1 MKIVLQKKVDALG
14 VPGDLVEV
22 ADGYAR
28 NYLLPR
34 GLAVKASKGVLKHV
48 ESLQRAHEVRD
59 TKERQS
65 AEAVAGKLVGSAIR
79 VLARVGEEGRLFGSV
94 TTSEIAAA
102 IEHQTGVAVDRHDI
116 HLDEP
121 IRSLGIHEVRV
132 HLHAQ
137 VTPIVHLEVA
147 PAE

>member
-1 MKIVLQKKVDALG
+1 MKIVLQKKVESLG

-34 GLAVKASKGVLKHV
+34 GLAVKASKGALKHV
-48 ESLQRAHEVRD
+48 ESLTRAHDARD
-59 TKERQS
+59 AKERQS

-79 VLARVGEEGRLFGSV
+79 VIARAGEEGRLFGSV
-94 TTSEIAAA
+94 TTSEIAAS
-102 IEHQTGVAVDRHDI
+102 IEQQTGIEVDRHDI

-121 IRSLGIHEVRV
+121 IRNLGIHEVRV

-147 PAE
+147 AAE